1 MSRPSAALEMG
12 PRKDA
17 RPAAAG
23 HPVGWLPLITLP
35 AAVLLIGRSFAPWA
49 LMWGLAIA
57 IYAALKWLTWWRG
70 RAIVTQVS
78 IRRSLAYLLLWP
90 GMDAPTFLD
99 ARQSATPVTGQE
111 LAGALAAMLLGLV
124 LLFGTERLV
133 PSSLPLVAGWI
144 GLFGL
149 IFVLHFGSFRL
160 ASIWWRRH
168 GIEAVPVMRAPVAAA
183 SLGELWGAR
192 WNTAF
197 HVLAR
202 DYVVRPLRNRIGV
215 PAATLVAFVGSGL
228 VHDLV
233 ISVPAGAGYGLPT
246 AYFSLQGLAL
256 LLERV
261 PVGRRLGL
269 GRGLR
274 GRLFAIAIAG
284 VPAFWL
290 FHPAFVLKVVVPFL
304 RVLGA
309 R

>member
-1 MSRPSAALEMG
+1 MTGPDIALEMG
-12 PRKDA
+12 SQRA
-17 RPAAAG
+17 GHRFTAG
-23 HPVGWLPLITLP
+23 HPVGWLPLILLP
-35 AAVLLIGRSFAPWA
+35 AAVLISGRLLAPWA

-57 IYAALKWLTWWRG
+57 IYGALKWMTWWRG
-70 RAIVTQVS
+70 RGIVAQVS
-78 IRRSLAYLLLWP
+78 LRRSLAYLFLWP

-99 ARQSATPVTGQE
+99 VRRTPTPATRAE
-111 LAGALAAMLLGLV
+111 LLGAVTTTVLGLF
-124 LLFGTERLV
+124 LLFGAVRMV

-144 GLFGL
+144 GLFSL
-149 IFVLHFGSFRL
+149 IFILHFGSFRL
-160 ASIWWRRH
+160 VSIWWRWL
-168 GIEAVPVMRAPVAAA
+168 GIEAVPIMRAPVAAA
-183 SLGELWGAR
+183 SLGEFWGAR

-202 DYVVRPLRNRIGV
+202 DYMVRPLRRRIGV
-215 PAATLVAFVGSGL
+215 PAAMLVAFVGSGL

-256 LLERV
+256 LLERA

-274 GRLFAIAIAG
+274 GRLFAIAVTAL
-284 VPAFWL
+284 PAFWL
-290 FHPAFVLKVVVPFL
+290 FHPAFVVNVVVPFL

>member
-1 MSRPSAALEMG
+1 MTGPGIALEMASQRDG
-12 PRKDA
+12 QRFT
-17 RPAAAG
+17 AG
-23 HPVGWLPLITLP
+23 HPLGWLPLMLLP
-35 AAVLLIGRSFAPWA
+35 AAVLICGRLLAPWA

-57 IYAALKWLTWWRG
+57 IFGALKWMTWWRG
-70 RAIVTQVS
+70 RGIVPQVS
-78 IRRSLAYLLLWP
+78 LRRSLAYLFLWP

-99 ARQSATPVTGQE
+99 VRRTPTPASRAE
-111 LAGALAAMLLGLV
+111 LLRAVSTTVLGLF
-124 LLFGTERLV
+124 LLFGAVRMV

-144 GLFGL
+144 GLFSL
-149 IFVLHFGSFRL
+149 IFILHFGSFRL
-160 ASIWWRRH
+160 VSIWWRWL
-168 GIEAVPVMRAPVAAA
+168 GIEAVPVMRAPVAAG
-183 SLGELWGAR
+183 SLGEFWGAR

-202 DYVVRPLRNRIGV
+202 DYMVRPLRRRIGV
-215 PAATLVAFVGSGL
+215 PAAMLVAFVGSGL

-256 LLERV
+256 LLERA

-274 GRLFAIAIAG
+274 GRLFAIAVTAL
-284 VPAFWL
+284 PAFWL
-290 FHPAFVLKVVVPFL
+290 FHPAFVVNVVVPFL

-309 R
+309 